1 MAYAQSTPAR
11 DESRE
16 ADPHHDHPKEREYI
30 RIAIILAI
38 ITGIE
43 VFIYYIEALE
53 GILVPALVAL
63 STVKFLMVVG
73 YFMHL
78 KFDDK
83 RLAWIFAS
91 GMVLAL
97 AIYIGTWAMQHFHK
111 VAHFISNMTA

>member
-1 MAYAQSTPAR
+1 MAYAQPTHAR

-16 ADPHHDHPKEREYI
+16 ADPHHEHPGEREYI

-43 VFIYYIEALE
+43 VLIYYLDAFND
-53 GILVPALVAL
+53 ILVPCLVVL
-63 STVKFLMVVG
+63 STIKFVMVVG

-91 GMVLAL
+91 GMALAL
-97 AIYIGTWAMQHFHK
+97 SIYIGTWALQHYHK
-111 VAHFISNMTA
+111 IADFISNMTA